1 MLELLHDKTVVYYN
15 TLLQQ
20 TKPHGQ
26 WHQFRNSHGTV
37 LLSITFTWTGNDKAT
52 WLRTHLLQQ
61 IMPGLYRT
69 TDHKQ
74 VYYVPEEFDKRA
86 PIHREELEPFA
97 LDVQKNSDVKH
108 FFLWLHPYKKMD
120 FLSLLQNGSV
130 QFAKGTSLDLSDGG
144 PQNGTYEYAARMEDT
159 KDCWF
164 INFHAAGKEPAPTT
178 LLSRASEDGN
188 IWRASGD
195 HTGIL
200 PDDERPKLKAWHIIA
215 VRTSG

>member
-1 MLELLHDKTVVYYN
+1 MVELLHDKTVVYYN
-15 TLLQQ
+15 TRLQQ
-20 TKPHGQ
+20 TQPHGQ

-52 WLRTHLLQQ
+52 RLRTHLLQQ

-74 VYYVPEEFDKRA
+74 VYYVPEEFDNRT
-86 PIHREELEPFA
+86 PIHREELEPFT

-108 FFLWLHPYKKMD
+108 FFLWLHPYKNMD
-120 FLSLLQNGSV
+120 FLSLLTDGTV
-130 QFAKGTSLDLSDGG
+130 QFAKGTCTDLSEGG
-144 PQNGTYEYAARMEDT
+144 PRNGTYEYAPRMENT
-159 KDCWF
+159 SDCWF
-164 INFHAAGKEPAPTT
+164 INFHAAGTKPAPTT

-195 HTGIL
+195 HTGIF
-200 PDDERPKLKAWHIIA
+200 PEEERPKMEAWHIIA
-215 VRTSG
+215 VRMSG